1 MFAEPSSIFDMPRS
15 FIFIKV
21 VASAEINKVDTI
33 NDVEDIYKLRIIRNF
48 KRVHICL
55 WLMNVYWCI
64 PVAHLEQY
72 VNCPNRVEVVVE
84 ELLGIGRV
92 ELAEEFDEP
101 LLPLP
106 DPEPAYVGK
115 GKGKGKGKSNRTR
128 PPVVQPQ
135 EQSLN

>member
-1 MFAEPSSIFDMPRS
+1 
-15 FIFIKV
+15 
-21 VASAEINKVDTI
+21 
-33 NDVEDIYKLRIIRNF
+33 
-48 KRVHICL
+48 
-55 WLMNVYWCI
+55 MNVYWCI
-64 PVAHLEQY
+64 PVAYLEQY
-72 VNCPNRVEVVVE
+72 VNCPNRVELVVE

-135 EQSLN
+135 EQSLK